1 MKRQLTAQDI
11 PALTEYMAGKMTAQ
25 KNALAKL
32 DSLTGDGDMGVT
44 VVLAFK
50 AMTRACK
57 RTGGM
62 GIGEIFA
69 LFSEEVGENAPS
81 TFGTFIAAML
91 LGMSEALMDVSLVRA
106 EELARALEAAGEK
119 VMARGG
125 AKPGDKTLLDALVPA
140 AQAARKCADA
150 GEELSEA
157 SRKAAQA
164 AAAGAAATEE
174 MKAVTGRAGYMG
186 ERTVGSRDP
195 GAEAISL
202 LLQYFDEFVQA

>member
-1 MKRQLTAQDI
+1 
-11 PALTEYMAGKMTAQ
+11 
-25 KNALAKL
+25 
-32 DSLTGDGDMGVT
+32 
-44 VVLAFK
+44 
-50 AMTRACK
+50 
-57 RTGGM
+57 
-62 GIGEIFA
+62 
-69 LFSEEVGENAPS
+69 
-81 TFGTFIAAML
+81 
-91 LGMSEALMDVSLVRA
+91 MSEALTDVSLVRA
-106 EELARALEAAGEK
+106 EELAQALEAAGEK

-202 LLQYFDEFVQA
+202 LLGYFDEFVQA